1 MLMMADQKGKSMIMG
16 TGNGFKFV
24 YDLPEN
30 IKNVEQMNSL
40 IYDYN
45 YNESQ
50 RDELQGQPKL
60 LGLNGPMYN
69 GTRTL
74 KSTGE
79 EVVVI
84 RYELPE
90 KFTE

>member
-1 MLMMADQKGKSMIMG
+1 MIMG

-24 YDLPEN
+24 YDLPGN
-30 IKNVEQMNSL
+30 IKNVDQMNSL

-45 YNESQ
+45 DDESQ

-69 GTRTL
+69 GTKIL

-79 EVVVI
+79 EVVII
-84 RYELPE
+84 RYELQKKQE
-90 KFTE
+90 V

>member
-1 MLMMADQKGKSMIMG
+1 MIMG

-24 YDLPEN
+24 YDLPGN
-30 IKNVEQMNSL
+30 IKNVDQMNSL

-45 YNESQ
+45 YDESQ

-69 GTRTL
+69 DTKIL

-79 EVVVI
+79 EVVII
-84 RYELPE
+84 RYELPKKQE
-90 KFTE
+90 V

>member
-1 MLMMADQKGKSMIMG
+1 MIMG
-16 TGNGFKFV
+16 SGNGFKFV

-30 IKNVEQMNSL
+30 IKNSEQMNSL

>member
-1 MLMMADQKGKSMIMG
+1 MIMG

-30 IKNVEQMNSL
+30 IKNVNQLNSL

-45 YNESQ
+45 YDEKQ
-50 RDELQGQPKL
+50 LDELQGQPKL

-69 GTRTL
+69 GTRIL

-79 EVVVI
+79 EVTVI
-84 RYELPE
+84 RYELPD
-90 KFTE
+90 KITE

>member
-1 MLMMADQKGKSMIMG
+1 MIMG
-16 TGNGFKFV
+16 KGNGFKFV

-30 IKNVEQMNSL
+30 IKTAEQMESL
-40 IYDYN
+40 VWGYN
-45 YNESQ
+45 YNDSQ
-50 RDELQGQPKL
+50 RDELQGQPLL

-69 GTRTL
+69 GEKVL
-74 KSTGE
+74 ESTGE

-90 KFTE
+90 RI

>member
-1 MLMMADQKGKSMIMG
+1 MGK
-16 TGNGFKFV
+16 GNGFKFV

-30 IKNVEQMNSL
+30 IKTAEQMKAL
-40 IYDYN
+40 VWGYN
-45 YNESQ
+45 YNDGQ
-50 RDELQGQPKL
+50 RDELQGQPLL

-69 GTRTL
+69 GEKVL
-74 KSTGE
+74 ESTGE

-90 KFTE
+90 KI

>member
-1 MLMMADQKGKSMIMG
+1 MG
-16 TGNGFKFV
+16 TVNGFKFV
-24 YDLPEN
+24 YDLPGN
-30 IKNVEQMNSL
+30 IKNVDQMNSL

-45 YNESQ
+45 YDESQ

-69 GTRTL
+69 GTKIL

-79 EVVVI
+79 AVVII
-84 RYELPE
+84 RYELPKKQE
-90 KFTE
+90 V

>member
-1 MLMMADQKGKSMIMG
+1 MIMG
-16 TGNGFKFV
+16 TGNGSKFV

-30 IKNVEQMNSL
+30 VKNVDQLNSL

-45 YNESQ
+45 YDEKQ

-69 GTRTL
+69 GTRIL

-79 EVVVI
+79 EVVII
-84 RYELPE
+84 RYELSKKQE
-90 KFTE
+90 V

>member
-1 MLMMADQKGKSMIMG
+1 MG
-16 TGNGFKFV
+16 SGNGFKFV

-30 IKNVEQMNSL
+30 IKNVEQLNSL

-69 GTRTL
+69 GARTL

>member
-1 MLMMADQKGKSMIMG
+1 MIMG

-24 YDLPEN
+24 YDLPKN
-30 IKNVEQMNSL
+30 IKNVEQLNSL

-45 YNESQ
+45 YDEKQ

-69 GTRTL
+69 GTRIL

-79 EVVVI
+79 EVTVI
-84 RYELPE
+84 RYEFPD
-90 KFTE
+90 KITE